1 MGFVDGKKKYRSDA
15 ACECGHPFSEHA
27 TKASAALSGVPTGE
41 CMVYLVDAKTA
52 PFWCTCAVFRP
63 SGLTCFTEKD
73 TPTSKPRYRTRT
85 RTSYESTRDDKM
97 VRYVKDKYGNTIA
110 DEYTMDPEK
119 YEIDKSFDQ
128 EAKDYSE
135 SPAKKALD
143 QVNQIARA
151 KYGQIN
157 WPAPTTKPEKMA
169 PREWAKPETPKS
181 VTWDRKW
188 EKIRQYGQKAD
199 FFVVDDVEVERRA
212 VDRSKKGKKGS
223 TKLPVAPKLDKLNL
237 TRVPLASDDEL

>member
-1 MGFVDGKKKYRSDA
+1 MGYVKPKPQRPNA
-15 ACECGHPFSEHA
+15 ACECGHPFSEHS
-27 TKASAALSGVPTGE
+27 KGSRVGE
-41 CMVYLVDAKTA
+41 CMVYLVDAKSP

-63 SGLTCFTEKD
+63 TGLTCYTQKD
-73 TPTSKPRYRTRT
+73 TPTGKPRYITRG
-85 RTSYESTRDDKM
+85 RTSYEGKLDDQPT
-97 VRYVKDKYGNTIA
+97 RYVMDKYGNKL
-110 DEYTMDPEK
+110 E
-119 YEIDKSFDQ
+119 DQ
-128 EAKDYSE
+128 ESEYNE
-135 SPAKKALD
+135 SPAKAELQKID
-143 QVNQIARA
+143 QYYRDLGAG
-151 KYGQIN
+151 KYSKIN